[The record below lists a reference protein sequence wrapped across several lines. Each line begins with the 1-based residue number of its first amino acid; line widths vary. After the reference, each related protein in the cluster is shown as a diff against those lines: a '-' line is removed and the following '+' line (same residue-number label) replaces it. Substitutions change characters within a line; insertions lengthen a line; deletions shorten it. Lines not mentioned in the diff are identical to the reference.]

1 MKSNPRQAKFQA
13 KAKSKYNITMTSH
26 TDLIKAILRFSD
38 SYTREQL
45 EMLPDEELIMLKLI
59 AERKHEAA
67 KPGRHTKNL
76 ILGSSRKNMM
86 KRGRKKK

>member
-1 MKSNPRQAKFQA
+1 
-13 KAKSKYNITMTSH
+13 MTSH
-26 TDLIKAILRFSD
+26 TDLIKAILRISD
-38 SYTREQL
+38 AYTKQQL
-45 EMLPDEELIMLKLI
+45 EKLPDEELIMIKLI

-76 ILGSSRKNMM
+76 ILGSSRNRMM